1 MNNCLAEVN
10 VRDIRASK
18 QSKVVLAASESLI
31 SYPLITRE
39 RRRVT
44 GHTPAAISVC
54 VYKVMTLLDV
64 NKLNMKVGE

>member
-1 MNNCLAEVN
+1 MLREHQEKEGKEKLMNNCLAEVN

-44 GHTPAAISVC
+44 GHTPAVISV
-54 VYKVMTLLDV
+54 YL
-64 NKLNMKVGE
+64 